1 MVSSVSVLTGFGWS
15 TVFIIWEQEK
25 KNTTKEIS
33 GKWFSPHL
41 NPVHLRK
48 FSESVDRFQN
58 VFTGI
63 ALATLDNLQHKLIK
77 AFSKRREL
85 K

>member
-1 MVSSVSVLTGFGWS
+1 M
-15 TVFIIWEQEK
+15 
-25 KNTTKEIS
+25 S
-33 GKWFSPHL
+33 GRWFSPHL

-48 FSESVDRFQN
+48 FPESVDRFQN

-63 ALATLDNLQHKLIK
+63 ALATLDKLQPKLIK
-77 AFSKRREL
+77 AFSKESQL

>member
-1 MVSSVSVLTGFGWS
+1 M
-15 TVFIIWEQEK
+15 
-25 KNTTKEIS
+25 S
-33 GKWFSPHL
+33 GRWFSQHL

-48 FSESVDRFQN
+48 FPESVDRFQN
-58 VFTGI
+58 VSTEI

-77 AFSKRREL
+77 AFSKESEL